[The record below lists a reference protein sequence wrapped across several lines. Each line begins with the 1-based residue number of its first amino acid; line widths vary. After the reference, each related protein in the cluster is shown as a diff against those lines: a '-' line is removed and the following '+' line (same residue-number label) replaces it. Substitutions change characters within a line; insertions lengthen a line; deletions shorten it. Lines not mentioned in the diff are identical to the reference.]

1 MFKGFDMSTAS
12 KETATAVLSEKRP
25 LTIVELAMWM
35 SLPCFFI
42 GSAICIYQPLAKNE
56 DVERIVRAEALPDKT
71 RENCSVLIDTQR
83 HEGKCGT
90 FGKYTVLEPV
100 VS

>member
-25 LTIVELAMWM
+25 LT
-35 SLPCFFI
+35 
-42 GSAICIYQPLAKNE
+42 ICIYQPLAKNE